1 MLKELC
7 IGVLLDDIDASA
19 REEADKKRR
28 ILLLR
33 HPEPI
38 RAYYE
43 RKLHSVWFLA
53 ALMVIG
59 LSIWILRQQQ

>member
-38 RAYYE
+38 LAYYE

-59 LSIWILRQQQ
+59 LSIWILRQQH